1 MVVRDETHFQY
12 VLSALGIQQTPP
24 PSGASSLTTGA
35 SSGAAGSEKLPSLI
49 SHVKDILPHL
59 GDRFIEVRREI
70 LCVDPWGAGVLKYG
84 KRIPG
89 IKSMNGP
96 LENEGRGNCV
106 LTPGE

>member
-35 SSGAAGSEKLPSLI
+35 SSGAAGSERLPSLI

-59 GDRFIEVRREI
+59 GDRFIEVHWEI
-70 LCVDPWGAGVLKYG
+70 FCVDPWGAGVLKYG

-89 IKSMNGP
+89 VKSMNGP
-96 LENEGRGNCV
+96 LENERRENCV